1 MAEDEGSGSLEI
13 RMSADKGIVGEV
25 ARFKQTINIPFD
37 FYDDPRS
44 QMAKEQDKR
53 TGYRTYTMLAIPL
66 LNDQG
71 ELVAVVQLL
80 NKLKRVA
87 NPTAALSERIDK
99 QGFSRTDEERFAENA
114 PLIQMILESFRSYHK
129 TARGQRVAAALMAA
143 ARCVQGSLEME
154 DILQRVMGAAKQLL
168 NADRSTLWL
177 VNRLAGELWTKIRF
191 DEGELR
197 ELRIPIGQGYAGQV
211 AMTGEP
217 LNIPF
222 DLYDHFNSE
231 TAKQTDQKTGYRT
244 CSLLCMPVFSPD
256 GDLLGVTQLVNKR
269 KPGELWEFET
279 HGFSPAAPE
288 YFQTSFDDSDQKYM
302 QIFNNQV
309 GVILQNAELLAA
321 LKRQEESLR
330 GNVSGR

>member
-1 MAEDEGSGSLEI
+1 
-13 RMSADKGIVGEV
+13 
-25 ARFKQTINIPFD
+25 
-37 FYDDPRS
+37 
-44 QMAKEQDKR
+44 
-53 TGYRTYTMLAIPL
+53 
-66 LNDQG
+66 
-71 ELVAVVQLL
+71 
-80 NKLKRVA
+80 
-87 NPTAALSERIDK
+87 
-99 QGFSRTDEERFAENA
+99 
-114 PLIQMILESFRSYHK
+114 
-129 TARGQRVAAALMAA
+129 LMAA
-143 ARCVQGSLEME
+143 ARCVQGSLEMD

-191 DEGELR
+191 DDGELR

-217 LNIPF
+217 LNIAF
-222 DLYDHFNSE
+222 DLYDHLNSE
-231 TAKQTDQKTGYRT
+231 TAKKTDQKTGYRT

-269 KPGELWEFET
+269 KPGEFWEFET
-279 HGFSPAAPE
+279 LMSSETVPE

-330 GNVSGR
+330 GNVNGR